1 MPARYPARPAS
12 TARLNAAAMRGTS
25 PAVATAVFAMTAAAP
40 SSMASHAWEG
50 RPMPASTM
58 TGTSTSS
65 TMILMKSRAANPL
78 FDPMGAASGMTA
90 AAPARTRSR
99 AQTRS
104 GNM

>member
-1 MPARYPARPAS
+1 
-12 TARLNAAAMRGTS
+12 MRR
-25 PAVATAVFAMTAAAP
+25 TAAGTGDVVSNGAL
-40 SSMASHAWEG
+40 SVQAATGEVAWEG

-65 TMILMKSRAANPL
+65 TMILMKSRAASPL

>member
-1 MPARYPARPAS
+1 M
-12 TARLNAAAMRGTS
+12 
-25 PAVATAVFAMTAAAP
+25 ATAVFAMTAAAP
-40 SSMASHAWEG
+40 SSMASHACEG

-65 TMILMKSRAANPL
+65 TMILMKSRAASPL